1 MTKVKLWFSFD
12 KKLKMKILVLGATG
26 RTGRHIVEEALKQG
40 YDLNVLVRDKNKI
53 SYNSPSIKVYQGT
66 PARHADL
73 AAAMQGCDLIISA
86 LAIAR
91 ASDAP
96 WSKLITPEHFISES
110 MRNVIAEAGRQ
121 NLKRL
126 ITISAWGVGETKKEI
141 PFWLRWLIK
150 YTNLGPVYA
159 EHESQEKLLANSSL
173 NWTAVRPVALNDS
186 KKIKTLKTSFDNF
199 PKPSL
204 MISRHSVAKFMVDI
218 VKSDKYDMKSPT
230 ISEN

>member
-1 MTKVKLWFSFD
+1 
-12 KKLKMKILVLGATG
+12 MKILILGASG
-26 RTGRHIVEEALKQG
+26 RTGRLIVEEALKQG

-53 SYNSPSIKVYQGT
+53 SFSSKLIKVYQGT
-66 PARHADL
+66 PARRTDL

-86 LAIAR
+86 LSIAR

-96 WSKLITPEHFISES
+96 WSKLITPEYFISDS
-110 MRNVIAEAGRQ
+110 MKYVIAEAGQQ

-126 ITISAWGVGETKKEI
+126 ITISAWGVGETQKEI
-141 PFWLRWLIK
+141 PFWLRWLIN
-150 YTNLGPVYA
+150 YTNLRPVYA
-159 EHESQEKLLANSSL
+159 EHESQENLLANSNL

-186 KKIKTLKTSFDNF
+186 KKIKTLKVSLNNF

-204 MISRHSVAKFMVDI
+204 YISRQSVAKFMVDI

>member
-1 MTKVKLWFSFD
+1 MPVIST
-12 KKLKMKILVLGATG
+12 TG
-26 RTGRHIVEEALKQG
+26 RTGLLIVEEALKQG
-40 YDLNVLVRDKNKI
+40 YDLNVLARDKNKI
-53 SYNSPSIKVYQGT
+53 SFSSKSIKVYQGT
-66 PARHADL
+66 PAHRTDL
-73 AAAMQGCDLIISA
+73 AAAMQGCEVVISA
-86 LAIAR
+86 LGIAR

-96 WSKLITPEHFISES
+96 WSKLITPKNFISES
-110 MRNVIAEAGRQ
+110 MKNVIAEAGQQ

-141 PFWLRWLIK
+141 PFWLRWLIN
-150 YTNLGPVYA
+150 YTNLRPVYA
-159 EHESQEKLLANSSL
+159 EHESGEILLANSNL

-186 KKIKTLKTSFDNF
+186 KKIKTLKVSFNNF

-204 MISRHSVAKFMVDI
+204 YISRQSVAKFMVDI

>member
-1 MTKVKLWFSFD
+1 
-12 KKLKMKILVLGATG
+12 MKILILGATG
-26 RTGRHIVEEALKQG
+26 RTGRLIVEEALKQG

-53 SYNSPSIKVYQGT
+53 SFSSKSIKVYQGT
-66 PARHADL
+66 PARRTDL
-73 AAAMQGCDLIISA
+73 TAAMQGCDLIISA
-86 LAIAR
+86 LGIVR

-96 WSKLITPEHFISES
+96 WSKLITAKNFISES
-110 MRNVIAEAGRQ
+110 IKNVIAEADQQ

-126 ITISAWGVGETKKEI
+126 ITVSAWGVGETKKEI
-141 PFWLRWLIK
+141 PFWLRWLIN

-159 EHESQEKLLANSSL
+159 EHEVEEKLLANSDL

-186 KKIKTLKTSFDNF
+186 QKIKTLKVSFNNF

-204 MISRHSVAKFMVDI
+204 QISRQSVAKFIIDI
-218 VKSDKYDMKSPT
+218 AKSDKYDMKSPT

>member
-1 MTKVKLWFSFD
+1 
-12 KKLKMKILVLGATG
+12 MKILVLGATG

-53 SYNSPSIKVYQGT
+53 SYGSKSIKVYQGT
-66 PARHADL
+66 PARRTDL

-86 LAIAR
+86 LSIAR

-96 WSKLITPEHFISES
+96 WSKLITPENFISES
-110 MRNVIAEAGRQ
+110 MKNVIAEAGQQ

-126 ITISAWGVGETKKEI
+126 ITISAWGVGETQKEI

-159 EHESQEKLLANSSL
+159 EHESQEKLLANSNL

-186 KKIKTLKTSFDNF
+186 KKMKTLRASFDNF

-204 MISRHSVAKFMVDI
+204 YISRQSVAKFMVDI
-218 VKSDKYDMKSPT
+218 VKSDEYDMKSPT
-230 ISEN
+230 ISEK

>member
-1 MTKVKLWFSFD
+1 
-12 KKLKMKILVLGATG
+12 MKILILGATG
-26 RTGRHIVEEALKQG
+26 RTGRLIVEEALKQG

-53 SYNSPSIKVYQGT
+53 SFSSKSIKVYQGT
-66 PARHADL
+66 PTRRADL

-86 LAIAR
+86 LGIVR

-96 WSKLITPEHFISES
+96 WSKLITAKNFISES
-110 MRNVIAEAGRQ
+110 IKNVIAEADQQR
-121 NLKRL
+121 LKRL
-126 ITISAWGVGETKKEI
+126 ITVSAWGVGETKKEI
-141 PFWLRWLIK
+141 PFWLRWLIN

-159 EHESQEKLLANSSL
+159 EHEAEEKLLANSNL

-186 KKIKTLKTSFDNF
+186 KKIKNLKVSFNNF

-204 MISRHSVAKFMVDI
+204 QISRQSVAKFIVDI